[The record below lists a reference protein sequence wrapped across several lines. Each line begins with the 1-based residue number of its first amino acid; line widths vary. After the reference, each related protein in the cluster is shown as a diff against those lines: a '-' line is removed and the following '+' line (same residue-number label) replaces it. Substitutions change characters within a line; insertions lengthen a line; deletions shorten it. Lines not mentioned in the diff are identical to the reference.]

1 MITHIRSREVIARI
15 ALLVALML
23 VFIVS
28 FAKGDDTEF
37 DIGDSFDTGRLPFI
51 SDEDRDR
58 VEAAISNSHAR
69 AHFVLAISESGKMG
83 ASWQQDINTK
93 DRIRRA
99 MQSCEHKSQSTC
111 GLAIVNGHL
120 VSFENSPRQ
129 LSYPVKFDSASVPFL
144 LYRELD
150 GLRSNYTGKRRH
162 RALALNW
169 TGAFGYS
176 VEQRTKELAQKK
188 ALSTCKK
195 YSSGW
200 GKCFLY
206 DVNGTVVFR
215 PSTNI
220 FGSQ

>member
-1 MITHIRSREVIARI
+1 MRI
-15 ALLVALML
+15 ALLAALML
-23 VFIVS
+23 ISIVS

-37 DIGDSFDTGRLPFI
+37 NIGDSFDTGRLPYI

-58 VEAAISNSHAR
+58 IEAAISNSHAR

-83 ASWQQDINTK
+83 ASRQQDINTK

-99 MQSCEHKSQSTC
+99 MQSCEHKSQSAC
-111 GLAIVNGHL
+111 GLVIVNGHF

-150 GLRSNYTGKRRH
+150 RLRSNYAGKGQH

-176 VEQRTKELAQKK
+176 TERRTKELAQKK
-188 ALSTCKK
+188 ALSICEKH
-195 YSSGW
+195 SDGW

-206 DVNGTVVFR
+206 DVNGRVVFR
-215 PSTNI
+215 PNTSI
-220 FGSQ
+220 FSSQ